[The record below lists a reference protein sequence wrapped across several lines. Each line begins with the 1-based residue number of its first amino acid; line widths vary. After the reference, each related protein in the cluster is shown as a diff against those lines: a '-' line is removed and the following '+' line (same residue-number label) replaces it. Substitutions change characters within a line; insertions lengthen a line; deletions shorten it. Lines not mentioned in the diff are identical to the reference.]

1 MWGLKPDIFPVL
13 RKKFDEFLAT
23 SDITK
28 DEFQIPKV
36 IDSVIKSG
44 LHRVRVYHTD
54 SVWYGMTYHEDK
66 KQVADAIKKMTDEGI
81 YPEELW
87 K

>member
-1 MWGLKPDIFPVL
+1 
-13 RKKFDEFLAT
+13 
-23 SDITK
+23 
-28 DEFQIPKV
+28 
-36 IDSVIKSG
+36 
-44 LHRVRVYHTD
+44 
-54 SVWYGMTYHEDK
+54 MTYHEDK